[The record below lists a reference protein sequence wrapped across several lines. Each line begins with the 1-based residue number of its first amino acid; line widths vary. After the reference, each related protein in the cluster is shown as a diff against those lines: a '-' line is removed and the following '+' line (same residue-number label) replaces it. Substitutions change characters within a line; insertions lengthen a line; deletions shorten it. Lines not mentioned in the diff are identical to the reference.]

1 MRKMASIRKILDI
14 KKIENADKI
23 CIYLVDGWQIIDEV
37 NKYKIN
43 DFVIMLEI
51 DSWVPNALAP
61 FLSKGKVP
69 REFNGIQGEK
79 LKTVK
84 LRGALSQGLLL
95 PVSVLPENYLYE
107 EGDDVSEILGVQK
120 YEVDNTTQS
129 GKSVSNWPSI
139 VPKTDQERL
148 QNLKSVFES
157 KIKGQVFEITEKLD
171 GSSATY
177 YIDADGIYHVMSR
190 NVDLAR
196 DENNLW
202 WKMSAKY
209 NIEEMM
215 LRLWLDPEFR
225 EEFNKGFAIRGEI
238 VGPGVN
244 GNKLQLTEHDFY
256 VFDLWEPID
265 GYCPPKERHLIV
277 NVLGLK
283 HVPLHHKLMTFSGT
297 FEQLLESAN
306 GQSVLNPNVKREGL
320 VFKSE
325 DGQFTF
331 KIVSN
336 EWLLEF
342 KE

>member
-1 MRKMASIRKILDI
+1 MRKMASIRKIIDI

-23 CIYLVDGWQIIDEV
+23 CIYLVDGWQIVDEV

-69 REFNGIQGEK
+69 REFK
-79 LKTVK
+79 
-84 LRGALSQGLLL
+84 
-95 PVSVLPENYLYE
+95 
-107 EGDDVSEILGVQK
+107 
-120 YEVDNTTQS
+120 
-129 GKSVSNWPSI
+129 
-139 VPKTDQERL
+139 
-148 QNLKSVFES
+148 
-157 KIKGQVFEITEKLD
+157 
-171 GSSATY
+171 
-177 YIDADGIYHVMSR
+177 
-190 NVDLAR
+190 
-196 DENNLW
+196 
-202 WKMSAKY
+202 
-209 NIEEMM
+209 
-215 LRLWLDPEFR
+215 
-225 EEFNKGFAIRGEI
+225 KGFAIRGEI

-265 GYCPPKERHLIV
+265 GCCTPKERHLIV
-277 NVLGLK
+277 GVLGLK
-283 HVPLHHKLMTFSGT
+283 HVPLHHKFMTFSGT

>member
-1 MRKMASIRKILDI
+1 MRKMASIRKIIDI

-23 CIYLVDGWQIIDEV
+23 CIYLVDGWQIVDEV

-69 REFNGIQGEK
+69 REFNGVKGEK

-95 PVSVLPENYLYE
+95 PVSILPKDYLYV

-120 YEVDNTTQS
+120 YEVDNTTQG
-129 GKSVSNWPSI
+129 GKAVSNWPSI

-157 KIKGQVFEITEKLD
+157 KIKGQAFEITEKLD

-177 YIDADGIYHVMSR
+177 YMDADGIYHVMSR

-209 NIEEMM
+209 KIEEMM
-215 LRLWLDPEFR
+215 LRLWFEPEFR
-225 EEFNKGFAIRGEI
+225 EEFKKGFAIRGEI

-265 GYCPPKERHLIV
+265 GCCTPKERHLIV
-277 NVLGLK
+277 GVLGLK
-283 HVPLHHKLMTFSGT
+283 HVPLHHKFMTFSGT